1 MTAHAAITPGSSLSV
16 TSSTECDRAEWDR
29 FIRGH
34 PEGTFFQL
42 PGWGQAAKRAY
53 GYETYY
59 LIARR
64 DGTLTGIL
72 PLTYARTPLLGASLI
87 STAFSVGGGP
97 LATDAETLQ
106 ALLGEAMRIGEEKKV
121 RYIECRSD
129 FEADGWLGKS
139 GSHAAFETPLLEND
153 EDALAAIPRKRRA
166 EIRKAIDAAEKGD
179 LSIRHDGEPDLFYR
193 LYAKSLHRLGTPVFP
208 KRFLYALL
216 DAFRKETEISVVE
229 HQGEP
234 VAALLSFYF
243 KDRVLPY
250 YIGAT
255 AKAREARAFDYI
267 YWALMR
273 RAAEKGYKQ
282 FDFGRSKT
290 GGGAYAYKK
299 LWGIEPKPLAYRIKL
314 VGDDALPDINAANPK
329 FAFFSKAWPRLPG
342 FAANRLGP
350 LLAPNFP

>member
-1 MTAHAAITPGSSLSV
+1 MTAHAPITPGASLSIS
-16 TSSTECDRAEWDR
+16 SSTECDGAEWDR
-29 FIRGH
+29 FIRAH
-34 PEGTFFQL
+34 PDGTFFQL

-59 LIARR
+59 LTASKN
-64 DGTLTGIL
+64 GMLTGVL
-72 PLTYARTPLLGASLI
+72 LLTYARTPLLGASLI

-97 LATDAETLQ
+97 LATDVETLQ
-106 ALLGEAMRIGEEKKV
+106 ALLDEAMRIGEEKKV

-139 GSHAAFETPLLEND
+139 GAHAAFETPLLQKE

-166 EIRKAIDAAEKGD
+166 EIRKAMDAANQGELK
-179 LSIRHDGEPDLFYR
+179 IRHDGEPDLFYR

-208 KRFLYALL
+208 QQFLHSLCDVFA
-216 DAFRKETEISVVE
+216 TNMEISIVE
-229 HQGEP
+229 HRDEP

-267 YWALMR
+267 YWVVMR
-273 RAAEKGYKQ
+273 RAVEKGCAH
-282 FDFGRSKT
+282 FDFGRSKI
-290 GGGAYAYKK
+290 GSGAYAYKK
-299 LWGIEPKPLAYRIKL
+299 LWGIEPRPLSYRVKL
-314 VGDDALPDINAANPK
+314 IGADAMPDVNAKNPK
-329 FAFFSKAWPRLPG
+329 FALFAKLWPHLPLP
-342 FAANRLGP
+342 AANRIGP